1 MRKPLLLNVR
11 ARALTVLAMTSISVW
26 TTETLAQNEPSSPAQ
41 PPETGSPENKEPE
54 AGPKTD
60 EKSAEKKAAE
70 TAPPTAPKPGID
82 DPNPASAKVSIGPAQ
97 LPSAPS
103 SGGVALAKDGE
114 PLHAF
119 SFGSYGRVISATD
132 LRGAPGRDADLVAYG
147 SRLDEIN
154 YAELEFRRDDYWEKT
169 DARTRIVATL
179 AIGNPIFHYNGNF
192 DIKMAVRN
200 LYIEEKGLGSR
211 NLSVWVGSR
220 MYRGDDIYLLNFW
233 PLDNLNTVGGGL
245 AYQFSPNAKI
255 ALHGGLNQ
263 PESMYFEQNVPR
275 PAPANNWGANTVS
288 VLDRQKFIGSAKYTQ
303 MLPREGGA
311 GMKVSAYGEAHAVP
325 YGQRET
331 EPGLFE
337 DLPPDNG
344 FRIGLQFGAWTGQ
357 RDTHINIF
365 ARYST
370 GVAAYGEWG
379 TPIGLTLDKKSDGA
393 HELLIAAGGNYENGP
408 FSVML
413 GAYFRSFR
421 NASADLD
428 WNDIDEGIFLVRPN
442 LFFGELG
449 GIAVEGSHQVHQR
462 GVLLPPGYAPQQIP
476 LPGAPDGALTGTVT
490 RIGLIPFLSPAGRGS
505 FSRPV
510 IQVMYVVSLRNDAAR
525 AFYSQDD
532 IFQLRKTEHYLG
544 VGAEWWFNAS
554 YGN

>member
-1 MRKPLLLNVR
+1 M
-11 ARALTVLAMTSISVW
+11 SVW
-26 TTETLAQNEPSSPAQ
+26 IKEAAAQPEPSSTAQ
-41 PPETGSPENKEPE
+41 APEPGAPENKAPEQSPKPE
-54 AGPKTD
+54 AKAVEKAPAEAPKT
-60 EKSAEKKAAE
+60 EAGEAEKEKTPEAN
-70 TAPPTAPKPGID
+70 TKISLGAP
-82 DPNPASAKVSIGPAQ
+82 Q

-103 SGGVALAKDGE
+103 VNGVTMAKDGE

-169 DARTRIVATL
+169 GARTRIVATL

-200 LYIEEKGLGSR
+200 LYIEEKGLGSK
-211 NLSVWVGSR
+211 NLSIWVGSR

-233 PLDNLNTVGGGL
+233 PLDNLNTIGGGFTYNFSENSKL
-245 AYQFSPNAKI
+245 ALQ
-255 ALHGGLNQ
+255 GGLNQ
-263 PESMYFEQNVPR
+263 PESIYFEQNVQR

-288 VLDRQKFIGSAKYTQ
+288 VLDRQKFIGSAKYTH
-303 MLPREGGA
+303 MLPQKGGA
-311 GMKVSAYGEAHAVP
+311 GMKIAAYGEAHAVP
-325 YGQRET
+325 FGQRET
-331 EPGLFE
+331 DPGVFE
-337 DLPPDNG
+337 DLPSDSG
-344 FRIGLQFGAWTGQ
+344 MRIGLQLGAWTGQ
-357 RDTHINIF
+357 RDTHINLF

-379 TPIGLTLDKKSDGA
+379 TPIGLTLDKTSDGA

-408 FSVML
+408 FSLML

-428 WNDIDEGIFLVRPN
+428 WNDVDEGIFLLRPN
-442 LFFGELG
+442 LFFGEMG
-449 GIAVEGSHQVHQR
+449 GIALEGSHQVHQR
-462 GVLLPPGYAPQQIP
+462 GVLLPPGFTPQQIP
-476 LPGAPDGALTGTVT
+476 PAGAPDGPLTGTVT

-510 IQVMYVVSLRNDAAR
+510 LQVMYVVSLRNDAAR

-532 IFQLRKTEHYLG
+532 IFQLRSTEHYLG